1 MVELVKYEDVKGRLL
16 NSPEAQKAYEDMEEE
31 FRLIRLLVQMRQQ
44 SKLTQTQIAEKMKTQ
59 KSNISRL
66 ENGKTDPKL
75 STLFAYADALG
86 VEIALTVKPR

>member
-16 NSPEAQKAYEDMEEE
+16 NSPEAQKAYEDMKEE
-31 FRLIRLLVQMRQQ
+31 FRLIRLLVQIRRQ
-44 SKLTQTQIAEKMKTQ
+44 SKLTQAQIAEKMKTQ

-75 STLFAYADALG
+75 STLFAYANALE
-86 VEIALTVKPR
+86 VEIELSVKQI